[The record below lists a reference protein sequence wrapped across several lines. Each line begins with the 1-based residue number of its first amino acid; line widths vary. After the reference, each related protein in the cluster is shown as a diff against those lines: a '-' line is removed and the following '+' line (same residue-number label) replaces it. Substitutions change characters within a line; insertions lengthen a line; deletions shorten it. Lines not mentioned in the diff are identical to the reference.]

1 MRLVEDWLADCQI
14 RQHSAR
20 TLELRRMLA
29 ERLLWFL
36 EEQNAAQCS
45 RAEMR
50 RFFAYLSNGHNDG
63 GRWGKSQARYAKPLR
78 PETIATY
85 YQHLRTF
92 FNWLVGEEYLQVS
105 PMDKIAPPVSRPD
118 QIKPFST
125 QQIAALLNATAKTK
139 YPRRDEAIVRFLLDT
154 GVRVSELCG
163 LKLQDVELIEG
174 QAYVLG
180 KGNKRRVVCFGRK
193 TARALRAYLREE
205 ERTPDQHLFLSER
218 GQNAGEP
225 FLRGGILQLIERLGK
240 KAGIQGVRCSPHTFR
255 HTFAIEFLRN
265 GGNLFTLKQ
274 ILGHTSLQVT
284 NRYVSLAQAD
294 IQSQHRQF
302 SPGDRV

>member
-1 MRLVEDWLADCQI
+1 
-14 RQHSAR
+14 
-20 TLELRRMLA
+20 
-29 ERLLWFL
+29 
-36 EEQNAAQCS
+36 
-45 RAEMR
+45 
-50 RFFAYLSNGHNDG
+50 
-63 GRWGKSQARYAKPLR
+63 
-78 PETIATY
+78 
-85 YQHLRTF
+85 
-92 FNWLVGEEYLQVS
+92 
-105 PMDKIAPPVSRPD
+105 
-118 QIKPFST
+118 
-125 QQIAALLNATAKTK
+125 
-139 YPRRDEAIVRFLLDT
+139 
-154 GVRVSELCG
+154 
-163 LKLQDVELIEG
+163 
-174 QAYVLG
+174 
-180 KGNKRRVVCFGRK
+180 
-193 TARALRAYLREE
+193 LRAYLREE